1 MERCQ
6 WRLISHVVIPGLFS
20 LRAPQNPTRCGFMVL
35 VWVQERGKTLIVAA
49 STVELEKPP
58 GGGVYVPGLVKGLF
72 CGFVAMLPSMY
83 NGKYKINDDRKGG
96 GCWLKVEQVTNNGG
110 C

>member
-1 MERCQ
+1 
-6 WRLISHVVIPGLFS
+6 
-20 LRAPQNPTRCGFMVL
+20 MVL